1 MASDST
7 VRVINYLRAEENSS
21 LLQQLVHSAAF
32 VSSAEADE
40 AFVLQEMAQEELLHQ
55 QWLDELL
62 DRLDATP
69 GPLRFNMRSG
79 NMGYHR
85 VESQLAVLISDKQRL
100 IAEYEAAAQ
109 NVADEPE
116 AARVVGDIAARH
128 RAHLARIEE
137 LRKARV

>member
-7 VRVINYLRAEENSS
+7 IRVISDLRAEENSS
-21 LLQQLVHSAAF
+21 LLQQLMHSAAF

-40 AFVLQEMAQEELLHQ
+40 AFVLEELAEEERLHQ

-69 GPLRFNMRSG
+69 GPLRFNMRAG

-85 VESQLAVLISDKQRL
+85 VESQLSALIADKQRL

-116 AARVVGDIAARH
+116 AARVVGDIAVRH
-128 RAHLARIEE
+128 RAHLSRLEE